1 MSTVQSLCDGEV
13 ASIMRV
19 PVLHVEVMTDTNGA
33 YLLLESF
40 EHELLLDALAR
51 VGVHLLAEAT
61 HSRHVSEQH
70 KRNRIQLELFDQ
82 RIGLH
87 STTLVLSYILPYNV
101 VNQSDSLC
109 VRGIEVFLQR
119 CGSLTWPRPLSAPS
133 QISPL
138 FIFCRLMLISPFS
151 D

>member
-51 VGVHLLAEAT
+51 VGVHLLAEGNT
-61 HSRHVSEQH
+61 
-70 KRNRIQLELFDQ
+70 
-82 RIGLH
+82 
-87 STTLVLSYILPYNV
+87 
-101 VNQSDSLC
+101 
-109 VRGIEVFLQR
+109 
-119 CGSLTWPRPLSAPS
+119 
-133 QISPL
+133 
-138 FIFCRLMLISPFS
+138 
-151 D
+151 